1 MVLDY
6 IVSWSLLSFLL
17 SKDIYKIKILN
28 IFFKITV
35 CQITVKYYFQGES
48 ASSKRSLTA
57 YALIA
62 LKEVQDREV
71 LVSMSNI

>member
-1 MVLDY
+1 M
-6 IVSWSLLSFLL
+6 S
-17 SKDIYKIKILN
+17 SKDNCKIKSITN
-28 IFFKITV
+28 IFFKFQ
-35 CQITVKYYFQGES
+35 CVKIIVIFHFQGES

-71 LVSMSNI
+71 LVSLSNI